1 MDYKDYYKI
10 LGVSKTATA
19 DEIKKAYRKL
29 AQKHHPDKNPGDKQS
44 EEKFKE
50 ISEANDVLSD
60 KDKRSKYD
68 KFGSNWNQHQGA
80 GGSYDD
86 FDWQQYA
93 NRGGGGASAGGGRR
107 GKSPFGDMF
116 SGGGG
121 GGYSDF
127 FETLFGGGGGQQ
139 GSPFRGR
146 TASRAQRGED
156 AELYIEISLEEA
168 FKGTSRLITINDD
181 KIKVNFKP
189 GLYDGFTQKIT
200 GKGYAGQGGGPSGD
214 VIIKVRVLPDANIER
229 KVNDLF
235 LTTYADAFVLM
246 LGGPLHI
253 GLYGKKFNLKV
264 TAGSHIGK
272 QFKIKG
278 EGMPIYGSSG
288 LKGDLYI
295 IVQALLPK
303 ELSENEKKLLKEVQ
317 KSIEERK
324 K

>member
-29 AQKHHPDKNPGDKQS
+29 AQKHHPDKNPGDKTA
-44 EEKFKE
+44 EEKFKD

-60 KDKRSKYD
+60 PDKRSKYD
-68 KFGSNWNQHQGA
+68 KFGSNWKNHQSA

-93 NRGGGGASAGGGRR
+93 NQGGGGGRR
-107 GKSPFGDMF
+107 SGKSPFGDMF

-121 GGYSDF
+121 GYSDF
-127 FETLFGGGGGQQ
+127 FESLFGGMGGGRQSSGF
-139 GSPFRGR
+139 GSRM
-146 TASRAQRGED
+146 SRAQRGED

-168 FKGTSRLITINDD
+168 YKGTARLITINDD

-189 GLYDGFTQKIT
+189 GLYDGFTQKIS
-200 GKGYAGQGGGPSGD
+200 GKGYAGKGGGPAGD
-214 VIIKVRVLPDANIER
+214 VMIKVRVLPQENVER

-235 LTTYADAFVLM
+235 LTVHADVFVLM
-246 LGGPLHI
+246 LGGTLHVDLF
-253 GLYGKKFNLKV
+253 GRKFNLKV
-264 TAGSHIGK
+264 PAGSQIGK

-278 EGMPIYGSSG
+278 EGMPIYASTG
-288 LKGDLYI
+288 LKGDLYVV
-295 IVQALLPK
+295 VQGILPK
-303 ELSENEKKLLKEVQ
+303 DLAENEKKLLKEVQ
-317 KSIEERK
+317 KSIEARK
-324 K
+324 

>member
-29 AQKHHPDKNPGDKQS
+29 AQKHHPDKNSGNKQA

-60 KDKRSKYD
+60 ADKRSKYD
-68 KFGSNWNQHQGA
+68 RFGSNWNNHQSA
-80 GGSYDD
+80 GGSNDD

-93 NRGGGGASAGGGRR
+93 NQGGGGRR
-107 GKSPFGDMF
+107 STKSPFGDMF

-121 GGYSDF
+121 GGGYSDF
-127 FETLFGGGGGQQ
+127 FESLFGGAGGGGGRQSRGF
-139 GSPFRGR
+139 GSRV
-146 TASRAQRGED
+146 SRAQRGED
-156 AELYIEISLEEA
+156 AELFIEISLEEA
-168 FKGTSRLITINDD
+168 YKGTARLITINED

-189 GLYDGFTQKIT
+189 GLYDGFTQKIS
-200 GKGYAGQGGGPSGD
+200 GKGYAGKGGGPAGD
-214 VIIKVRVLPDANIER
+214 VIIKVRVLPHETVER

-235 LTTYADAFVLM
+235 LTVFADVFVLI
-246 LGGPLHI
+246 LGGSLHVDLF
-253 GLYGKKFNLKV
+253 GRKFNLKV
-264 TAGSHIGK
+264 PAGSQIGK

-278 EGMPIYGSSG
+278 EGMPIYATTD
-288 LKGDLYI
+288 LKGDLFVV
-295 IVQALLPK
+295 VQGILPK
-303 ELSENEKKLLKEVQ
+303 DLAENEKKLLKEVQ
-317 KSIEERK
+317 KSIESRK